1 MRNIEQRKII
11 SGLDVMKFLMAF
23 LIVDIHVHGSIITP
37 PILRE
42 HVIQPLESMAVPLFF
57 VISSFLFFR
66 KARYAERLPGVV
78 LHFVKRL
85 AILYVFWCVVWNPI
99 IYIQKEYFHPMTA
112 WTPLCLVRDFFFG
125 SMFDASWF
133 LGALL
138 VGVPLVALLMR
149 CIKEWM
155 GIVVCLIAYLFATS
169 SNLLPDGCLVVDEW
183 YKQYVGVDGMWLSF
197 PSGLLWISMGYV
209 LANKRVIAWME
220 GVRNGWTWIAALL
233 FFVLASFMPIVPKIL
248 CVAALF
254 VAAYTWQ
261 LPEHPQLYRRFRTYS
276 ILFYVIHDCFKKIPK
291 QLFGWENGPML
302 FVVTIAFCF
311 LASEFIMRM
320 KEVKGFGWLR
330 YAY

>member
-1 MRNIEQRKII
+1 M
-11 SGLDVMKFLMAF
+11 FMAPS
-23 LIVDIHVHGSIITP
+23 LP

-42 HVIQPLESMAVPLFF
+42 YVIQPLESMAVPLFF

-66 KARYAERLPGVV
+66 KARYAEQLSGVL

-85 AILYVFWCVVWNPI
+85 AILYLFWCVVWIPI
-99 IYIQKEYFHPMTA
+99 IYIQKDYFHPMSA
-112 WTPLCLVRDFFFG
+112 WIPIYLVRDFFFG

-138 VGVPLVALLMR
+138 VGVPLVTLLMKYT
-149 CIKEWM
+149 KEWV
-155 GIVVCLIAYLFATS
+155 GIIVCFIAYQFATS
-169 SNLLPDGCLVVDEW
+169 SNLLPDGFFRVNEW
-183 YKQYVGVDGMWLSF
+183 YQKYVGVDGMWLSF
-197 PSGLLWISMGYV
+197 PSGLLWIAMGYV
-209 LANKRVIAWME
+209 LANKSVIEWMAKVRNVWAWM
-220 GVRNGWTWIAALL
+220 TALL
-233 FFVLASFMPIVPKIL
+233 FFVLAFFIPIVPMIL

-254 VAAYTWQ
+254 IAAYTWQ
-261 LPEHPQLYRRFRTYS
+261 LPEHPQWYRRFRTYS

-291 QLFGWENGPML
+291 QLFGWENGPVL

-311 LASEFIMRM
+311 LASEVIMMM

>member
-1 MRNIEQRKII
+1 MDCL
-11 SGLDVMKFLMAF
+11 SGL
-23 LIVDIHVHGSIITP
+23 
-37 PILRE
+37 
-42 HVIQPLESMAVPLFF
+42 
-57 VISSFLFFR
+57 
-66 KARYAERLPGVV
+66 V

-85 AILYVFWCVVWNPI
+85 AILYLFWCVVWSPI
-99 IYIQKEYFHPMTA
+99 IYIQKEYFHPISA
-112 WTPLCLVRDFFFG
+112 WAPLNLIRDFFFG

-149 CIKEWM
+149 CVREWI
-155 GIVVCLIAYLFATS
+155 GILVCLIAYLFATS
-169 SNLLPDGCLVVDEW
+169 SNILPDNFLVVNEW
-183 YKQYVGVDGMWLSF
+183 YKQYVGIDGMWLSF
-197 PSGLLWISMGYV
+197 PSGLLWIAIGYV
-209 LANKRVIAWME
+209 MANKKVIVWME
-220 GVRNGWTWIAALL
+220 RARNGWAWMAALL
-233 FFVLASFMPIVPKIL
+233 FFVLSLAIPVLPGIL
-248 CVAALF
+248 CVASLF

-291 QLFGWENGPML
+291 QLFGWENGPVL